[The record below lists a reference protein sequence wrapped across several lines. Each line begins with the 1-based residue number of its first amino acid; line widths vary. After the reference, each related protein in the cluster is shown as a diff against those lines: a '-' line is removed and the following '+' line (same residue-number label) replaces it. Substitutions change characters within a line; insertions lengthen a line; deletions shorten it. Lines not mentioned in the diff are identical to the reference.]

1 MNSVKE
7 FQEIIGYKFSDE
19 KYLRIALT
27 HSSYAHEN
35 KDRKVKYNER
45 LEFLGDS
52 VLGLIVSKYI
62 FENYPDLPE
71 GNLTKIRAAVVCEK
85 TLYECAL
92 NIDLG
97 KYMILGRGE
106 EHTGGRTRPSIL
118 SDAYEALIA
127 AIFLDSNLDTVREW
141 VLGQLYEFIEAAVK
155 GKISKDFKTEFQ
167 EEAQVRGDVNIRY
180 KVVGSSGPDHNK
192 SFLVNVYLDD
202 VLMGEGEGSSK
213 KKAEQN
219 AAKCALAK
227 LRKENENEA

>member
-1 MNSVKE
+1 MNNLKE
-7 FQEIIGYKFSDE
+7 FQEIIGYKFNNES
-19 KYLRIALT
+19 YLRTALT
-27 HSSYAHEN
+27 HSSFAHEN
-35 KDRKVKYNER
+35 KNKKVYYNER

-52 VLGLIVSKYI
+52 VLGLVVSRYI
-62 FENYPDLPE
+62 FENYPELPE

-85 TLYECAL
+85 ALFECAL

-127 AIFLDSNLDTVREW
+127 AMFLDSNLETVREW
-141 VLGQLYEFIEAAVK
+141 ILGQFYEIIEAAAK

-167 EEAQVRGDVNIRY
+167 EEAQNRGDVEISY
-180 KVVGSSGPDHNK
+180 KVVDSSGPDHNK
-192 SFLVNVYLDD
+192 SFTVHVYLNGT
-202 VLMGEGEGSSK
+202 LMGEGEGTSK

-219 AAKCALAK
+219 AAKYALQK
-227 LRKENENEA
+227 LRREN

>member
-1 MNSVKE
+1 M
-7 FQEIIGYKFSDE
+7 
-19 KYLRIALT
+19 
-27 HSSYAHEN
+27 
-35 KDRKVKYNER
+35 
-45 LEFLGDS
+45 
-52 VLGLIVSKYI
+52 
-62 FENYPDLPE
+62 
-71 GNLTKIRAAVVCEK
+71 CEK

-97 KYMILGRGE
+97 KYIILGRGE
-106 EHTGGRTRPSIL
+106 DRTGGRTRPSIL

-167 EEAQVRGDVNIRY
+167 EQAQIRGDVNIRY
-180 KVVGSSGPDHNK
+180 KVVGSTGPDHNK

-219 AAKCALAK
+219 AAKCALLK
-227 LRKENENEA
+227 LREENQNEA

>member
-1 MNSVKE
+1 MNTLKE

-27 HSSYAHEN
+27 HSSFAHEN
-35 KDRKVKYNER
+35 KDRHIKYNER

-97 KYMILGRGE
+97 NFIILGKGE
-106 EHTGGRTRPSIL
+106 DRTGGRTRPSIL

-127 AIFLDSNLDTVREW
+127 AIFLDSNLDIVREW

-167 EEAQVRGDVNIRY
+167 EQAQIQGDVNIRY
-180 KVVGSSGPDHNK
+180 KVVGSTGPDHNK
-192 SFLVNVYLDD
+192 SFLVDVYLND

-219 AAKCALAK
+219 AAKYALLK
-227 LRKENENEA
+227 LREGN

>member
-1 MNSVKE
+1 MNSIKE

-19 KYLRIALT
+19 KYLRIAIT

-35 KDRKVKYNER
+35 KERKVKYNER

-62 FENYPDLPE
+62 FENYPELPE

-85 TLYECAL
+85 SLYECAL

-97 KYMILGRGE
+97 KYLILGRGE
-106 EHTGGRTRPSIL
+106 DHTGGRTRPSIL

-141 VLGQLYEFIEAAVK
+141 VLGQLYEHIEAAVK
-155 GKISKDFKTEFQ
+155 GKTSKDFKTEFQ
-167 EEAQVRGDVNIRY
+167 EEAQSRGEAKIHY
-180 KVVGSSGPDHNK
+180 EVVGSSGPDHNK
-192 SFLVNVYLDD
+192 TFLINAYLND
-202 VLMGEGEGSSK
+202 VLMGEGEGTSK
-213 KKAEQN
+213 KKAEQD
-219 AAKCALAK
+219 AAKHALAK
-227 LRKENENEA
+227 LRNGKENEA

>member
-19 KYLRIALT
+19 KYLRIAIT

-35 KDRKVKYNER
+35 KDRNVKYNER

-62 FENYPDLPE
+62 FENYPELPE

-85 TLYECAL
+85 SLYECAL

-97 KYMILGRGE
+97 KYLILGRGE
-106 EHTGGRTRPSIL
+106 DNTGGRTRPSIL

-141 VLGQLYEFIEAAVK
+141 VLGQLYEHIEAAVK

-167 EEAQVRGDVNIRY
+167 EEAQSRGETKIHY
-180 KVVGSSGPDHNK
+180 EVVGSSGPDHNK
-192 SFLVNVYLDD
+192 TFLINVYLND
-202 VLMGEGEGSSK
+202 VLMGEGEGTSK
-213 KKAEQN
+213 KKAEQD
-219 AAKCALAK
+219 AAKHALAK
-227 LRKENENEA
+227 LRDGKENEA